1 MPTKN
6 NTVVLSKEKVL
17 QKLNRL
23 IHQIHENVFD
33 EKEIIIAG
41 IDGYGYVIAER
52 IAKELGAVSK
62 LKIILC
68 KIKMDKEN
76 PLALPI
82 TLEGVTSE
90 QYENKVILVVDDV
103 INSGKTIIYAVN
115 HFLNKPVKRIQ
126 TVVLVDRDHTRY
138 PVKADY
144 VGLSISTTLQE
155 NIRVSL
161 EKNKEVIYLE

>member
-52 IAKELGAVSK
+52 IAKELGEISK
-62 LKIILC
+62 MKIILS
-68 KIKMDKEN
+68 KINMDKEN
-76 PLALPI
+76 PLAQPI
-82 TLEGVTSE
+82 TLEGVSSA

-115 HFLNKPVKRIQ
+115 HFLDKPVKRIQ

>member
-62 LKIILC
+62 LKIILS

-76 PLALPI
+76 PLAMPI
-82 TLEGVTSE
+82 TLEGVTAE

>member
-1 MPTKN
+1 MPAKT

-33 EKEIIIAG
+33 EKEIVIAG
-41 IDGYGYVIAER
+41 IDGYGYIIAER
-52 IAKELGAVSK
+52 IAKELGEISK
-62 LKIILC
+62 LKIVLS
-68 KIKMDKEN
+68 KINMDKEN
-76 PLALPI
+76 PLSRPI
-82 TLEGVTSE
+82 TLDGVTPD
-90 QYENKVILVVDDV
+90 QYENKVVLVVDDV
-103 INSGKTIIYAVN
+103 VNSGKTIIYAVN
-115 HFLNKPVKRIQ
+115 HFLDRPLKRIQ

-138 PVKADY
+138 PVKTDY

>member
-1 MPTKN
+1 MPSKN
-6 NTVVLSKEKVL
+6 ATIVLSKEKVL

-52 IAKELGAVSK
+52 IAKELGTISK
-62 LKIILC
+62 LKIILS
-68 KIKMDKEN
+68 KINMDKEN
-76 PLALPI
+76 PLSRPI
-82 TLEGVTSE
+82 TFEGVNAA

-115 HFLNKPVKRIQ
+115 HFLDKPVKRIQ

-144 VGLSISTTLQE
+144 VGLSISTTMQE

-161 EKNKEVIYLE
+161 EKNKEAIYLE

>member
-1 MPTKN
+1 MPSKN
-6 NTVVLSKEKVL
+6 ATIVLSKEKVL

-52 IAKELGAVSK
+52 IAKELGTISN
-62 LKIILC
+62 LKIILS
-68 KIKMDKEN
+68 KINMDKEN
-76 PLALPI
+76 PLSRPI
-82 TLEGVTSE
+82 TLDGVTAA

-115 HFLNKPVKRIQ
+115 HFLDKPVKRIQ

-144 VGLSISTTLQE
+144 VGLSISTTMQE

-161 EKNKEVIYLE
+161 EKNKEAIYLE

>member
-1 MPTKN
+1 MPTKT

-41 IDGYGYVIAER
+41 IEGYGYVIAER
-52 IAKELGAVSK
+52 IAKELSAISK

-68 KIKMDKEN
+68 KINMDKEN
-76 PLALPI
+76 PLAKPI
-82 TLEGVTSE
+82 TLEGVSSE

-115 HFLNKPVKRIQ
+115 HFLDKPVKRIQ

-155 NIRVSL
+155 NIRVNL
-161 EKNKEVIYLE
+161 EKNKEAIYLE

>member
-6 NTVVLSKEKVL
+6 NTIVLSKEKVL

-41 IDGYGYVIAER
+41 IEGYGYVIAER
-52 IAKELGAVSK
+52 IAKELGAISK
-62 LKIILC
+62 LKIILS
-68 KIKMDKEN
+68 KINMDKEN
-76 PLALPI
+76 PLAKPI
-82 TLEGVTSE
+82 TLEGVTSQ

-115 HFLNKPVKRIQ
+115 HFLDKPVKRIQ

>member
-1 MPTKN
+1 MPTKH
-6 NTVVLSKEKVL
+6 NTIVLSKEKVL

-23 IHQIHENVFD
+23 IHQIHENVFE

-41 IDGYGYVIAER
+41 IDGYGYVIAEH
-52 IAKELGAVSK
+52 IAKELGAISK
-62 LKIILC
+62 LKIILS
-68 KIKMDKEN
+68 KINMDKEN
-76 PLALPI
+76 PLAKPI
-82 TLEGVTSE
+82 TLEGVNAE

-115 HFLNKPVKRIQ
+115 HFLDKPVKRIQ

-144 VGLSISTTLQE
+144 VGLSISTTLQS
-155 NIRVSL
+155 IH
-161 EKNKEVIYLE
+161 